1 MGEAELVQHITKVL
15 ANSPQPLRAREIAA
29 QLKKQGIDVD
39 KTAVNSVLYK
49 HEKTMFA
56 KGEGH
61 SWSAVSPAK
70 GSSVKPSPAK
80 GASPTATVNGSSMM
94 PSAKS
99 ATKVAS
105 AQSSPS
111 AINGSPSRGV
121 KVTEIKKAP
130 PISKV
135 ATSAKGAVPK
145 KRAIGVLSDGARKLA
160 TQHVSIRVPWH
171 DSGWDGRV
179 CRQPEAN
186 TACMVLVNIGEKRRD
201 EHEAKCAGQ
210 QIDQLPEKDWPPCV
224 EERATFLAPFEI
236 TRTITHPYVKASPS
250 THGHLKPTKFKVP
263 AYSAPAIPFNWLLR
277 ERVVGT
283 EGVPGLAER
292 LQLGFDAEIEPV
304 LDFHEGKGEDGEDK
318 APAWLNARYNQ
329 LCLLDT
335 FFSAIERDMSLCFFY
350 AKRTPLAPEDT
361 RRVIVAVGLVT
372 GIGPAVEYDRNV
384 DDEDCLRAVTFER
397 NVMHSIRPDLKNG
410 FVFPYQAL
418 LEKCEEDETLDPA
431 SFVAFA
437 PDDDRSQFSYV
448 AEHVSNDAAIGA
460 LLSCAGA
467 LQRMKG
473 FVPGPWDDV
482 LGWVDRQLN
491 RLWEMRGP
499 CPGMGSALGAL
510 GVPNGTLV
518 AHTIAATQ
526 AHPNENPWDAFDRA
540 LDDPGLLGEGLA
552 SNITSDIQRV
562 YRRLKP
568 HRRSLLHLISRF
580 AISEE
585 QATRFYQET
594 ARSEAKISTD
604 DAKLIDNPYL
614 MYELDRTVLEPIGLL
629 QIDRGMFPDPI
640 VRGKHPLSA
649 PSALEGPLD
658 GRRVRAF
665 VIDAL
670 EQAAADGHTLQL
682 RDRVI
687 HYVRKREV
695 RPELPLSEDVLTTT
709 DVPLMPFVHEI
720 DLADGASSLQLDR
733 FVTTKQVISNEV
745 TKRSSKTAK
754 RHVADHNWQKVI
766 DQQFEGSTGP
776 LDDDEV
782 RARDEKA
789 AALAEIFAARVSV
802 LLGAAGTGKTTLLKS
817 LCELPE
823 VDRGGVLLLAPT
835 GKARVKLET
844 QTKRPGAKTVAQ
856 FLLGLERYEPDT
868 GRYFVAPP
876 NMKRNTQHKTVIVDE
891 CSMLTEEQ
899 LAAILDALA
908 NVERL
913 ILVGDPRQLPPIGSG
928 RPFVD
933 IVSELA
939 PSDIETTWPRVARS
953 YAELTVSRRQ
963 KGTEARDDLVLAQWF
978 SGRTIT
984 PGADEVWERL
994 GAGPSERLRLA
1005 RWDTPAELQR
1015 NLLEVIADELKL
1027 PASPY
1032 DECMFEQSLG
1042 AFLFNGNTYFRLAKD
1057 GEKSG
1062 TCRTEDWQILSP
1074 VRAGLHGVDAVNRL
1088 VQERFRKRVKGWADI
1103 KVFYQ
1108 RKIPPPMGP
1117 QGVLYGDKVI
1127 SVVNGVR
1134 RKCWPKRENKPYV
1147 ANGDIG
1153 LVIGD
1158 YKANGVSSIPKHLR
1172 VEFVAHADTGIT
1184 YWSSEFSDN
1193 ASPPLEL
1200 AYALT
1205 VHKTQGSEFG
1215 VTFVIIPKPCR
1226 VLSRELLYTALT
1238 RQQRK
1243 VVLLHQGDV
1252 RDLLRFSDASESEI
1266 ARRCTN
1272 LFRAPCMV
1280 PVVDRFLED
1289 RLIHRT
1295 RRGDRVRSKS
1305 EVILADRLH
1314 ELGVVYAYEQPFI
1327 GADGSCRYPDFTV
1340 DDPSSGHKV
1349 IWEHLGLLSAPRY
1362 RLSWERKLEW
1372 YARNGVLPGD
1382 GGPNG
1387 RLVTSADSPGGGID
1401 SKALDEKIRQVFSL

>member
-1 MGEAELVQHITKVL
+1 MQHI
-15 ANSPQPLRAREIAA
+15 
-29 QLKKQGIDVD
+29 
-39 KTAVNSVLYK
+39 
-49 HEKTMFA
+49 
-56 KGEGH
+56 
-61 SWSAVSPAK
+61 
-70 GSSVKPSPAK
+70 
-80 GASPTATVNGSSMM
+80 
-94 PSAKS
+94 
-99 ATKVAS
+99 
-105 AQSSPS
+105 
-111 AINGSPSRGV
+111 
-121 KVTEIKKAP
+121 
-130 PISKV
+130 
-135 ATSAKGAVPK
+135 
-145 KRAIGVLSDGARKLA
+145 
-160 TQHVSIRVPWH
+160 SIRVPWH

-186 TACMVLVNIGEKRRD
+186 TACTVLVNIGEKRRD
-201 EHEAKCAGQ
+201 EHEATCAGQ
-210 QIDQLPEKDWPPCV
+210 RIDQLPEKDWPPCV
-224 EERATFLAPFEI
+224 EERATFLAPFEL
-236 TRTITHPYVKASPS
+236 TRTITHPYAAASPS

-283 EGVPGLAER
+283 QGKPGLADL
-292 LQLGFDAEIEPV
+292 LQLGFDAELEPV
-304 LDFHEGKGEDGEDK
+304 LDFNRGKGEDGEDK
-318 APAWLNARYNQ
+318 APDWLNARDNQ

-335 FFSAIERDMSLCFFY
+335 FFSALERDRSLCFFY
-350 AKRTPLAPEDT
+350 AKRTPLAPEDA
-361 RRVIVAVGLVT
+361 RRVIVGVGLVT
-372 GIGPAVEYDRNV
+372 DVGPEVEYDRNPN
-384 DDEDCLRAVTFER
+384 DDHRLRAVTFER
-397 NVMHSIRPDLKNG
+397 NVMHSIRPGFENG
-410 FVFPYQAL
+410 FVFPYQAII
-418 LEKCEEDETLDPA
+418 EKCEEDAALDPA

-448 AEHVSNDAAIGA
+448 AEHVSHDAAIGA

-473 FVPGPWDDV
+473 LVPGPWDEV
-482 LGWVDRQLN
+482 LGWINLQLN

-518 AHTIAATQ
+518 AHAIAATQ
-526 AHPNENPWDAFDRA
+526 AQPNENPWDAFDRV
-540 LDDPGLLGEGLA
+540 LDDPALIGEGLA
-552 SNITSDIQRV
+552 CNLTPDIQRL
-562 YRRLKP
+562 YRRLAP

-594 ARSEAKISTD
+594 ERSEATIITS
-604 DAKLIDNPYL
+604 DAKLLDNPYL
-614 MYELDRTVLEPIGLL
+614 LYELDRTAVEPIGLL
-629 QIDRGMFPDPI
+629 QIDRGMFPDPV
-640 VRGKHPLSA
+640 VRDKHPLPA

-695 RPELPLSEDVLTTT
+695 RPELPLSEDVLGAT
-709 DVPLMPFVHEI
+709 DVPLAPFVLNI
-720 DLADGASSLQLDR
+720 TLADGASALQLDR
-733 FVTTKQVISNEV
+733 FVATKQVIHNEV
-745 TKRSSKTAK
+745 TKRSSKNAK
-754 RHVADHNWQKVI
+754 RHTAGHTWRKVI
-766 DQQFEGSTGP
+766 DQQFKDFAGP

-789 AALAEIFAARVSV
+789 AALAEIFTARVSV

-844 QTKRPGAKTVAQ
+844 QTERPGAKTVAQ
-856 FLLGLERYEPDT
+856 FLLGLERYDAKT

-876 NMKRNTQHKTVIVDE
+876 NTKKNTQHKTVVIDE

-899 LAAILDALA
+899 LAAVFDALA

-939 PSDIETTWPRVARS
+939 PADLETRSPRVAPS

-978 SGRTIT
+978 GGRTIA
-984 PGADEVWERL
+984 PGADEIWESLR
-994 GAGPSERLRLA
+994 ASPSERLRLA
-1005 RWDTPAELQR
+1005 RWDTPAELQ
-1015 NLLEVIADELKL
+1015 NVLLEVIAEELEL
-1027 PASPY
+1027 PSPD
-1032 DECMFEQSLG
+1032 DECAFEQSLG
-1042 AFLFNGNTYFRLAKD
+1042 AFLWNGKTYFRLAKD

-1062 TCRTEDWQILSP
+1062 TSRTEDWQILSP
-1074 VRAGLHGVDAVNRL
+1074 VRSGLQGIDAVNRL
-1088 VQERFRKRVKGWADI
+1088 IQERFRKRVKAWADSDI
-1103 KVFYQ
+1103 FYLRKV
-1108 RKIPPPMGP
+1108 PPPMGP
-1117 QGVLYGDKVI
+1117 QGLLYGDKVI

-1134 RKCWPKRENKPYV
+1134 RTCKPKREDKPYV

-1158 YKANGVSSIPKHLR
+1158 YKGYGTDLIPKHLQ
-1172 VEFVAHADTGIT
+1172 VEFVAHAGTRIT
-1184 YWSSEFSDN
+1184 YWSSEFNDN

-1205 VHKTQGSEFG
+1205 VHKAQGSEFD
-1215 VTFVIIPKPCR
+1215 VTFVIIPNPCR

-1238 RQQRK
+1238 RQQKK
-1243 VVLLHQGDV
+1243 VVVLHEGDV

-1272 LFRAPCMV
+1272 LFREPRMV
-1280 PVVDRFLED
+1280 PVKDRFLED

-1314 ELGVVYAYEQPFI
+1314 ELGIVYACEQPFP

-1340 DDPSSGHKV
+1340 DDPASGHKV
-1349 IWEHLGLLSAPRY
+1349 IWEHLGMLSVPEY
-1362 RLSWERKLEW
+1362 KLGWERKLAW
-1372 YARNGVLPGD
+1372 YARNGVLPGE

-1387 RLVTSADSPGGGID
+1387 LLVTSEDSRGGGID
-1401 SKALDEKIRQVFSL
+1401 SKALDDQIRRVFSL